1 MQKQGTNKRGG
12 ARNFKKTD
20 LSNVALLR
28 LFENHLSERGH
39 LVAVQFGSYYNKPA
53 SNAVVGPELASVMD
67 LIEKIVAV
75 APCAD
80 LKYIQMKDAFG
91 KLLLKSRDL
100 MSMFPNK
107 EVNAISSDLANSL
120 MTVCNHARRLK
131 EDLRWQQAITK
142 CASHEIA
149 LLKKIRGFFKNGK
162 QDGDDDALP
171 ATQDILDQAESQ
183 ISEAESLNLPASQ
196 DYDVEVEQSDVDSL
210 LQEALNSKPVPTK
223 KDDIARAVA
232 LKRPAAARAV
242 ALKSPAAS
250 IIKSKSTS
258 STDFIKHGNCGS
270 FGVLHMTY
278 ASNQS
283 YIQHFDEGCGKKKLL
298 VAVSAKQTDD
308 HKSVVDKL
316 AKAIL
321 SSKAKLSKDDVLELR
336 SKMLK

>member
-1 MQKQGTNKRGG
+1 MGRMVQKQGPTKRGG
-12 ARNFKKTD
+12 ARNFKKTS

-28 LFENHLSERGH
+28 LFEDHLSEKGH
-39 LVAVQFGSYYNKPA
+39 LVAFQFGSYYNKPA
-53 SNAVVGPELASVMD
+53 SNAVVGPELASMVN
-67 LIEKIVAV
+67 LIQKIVAV

-131 EDLRWQQAITK
+131 EDVKWQQAIIK
-142 CASHEIA
+142 CTSHEIA

-162 QDGDDDALP
+162 QEGDDDALP

-223 KDDIARAVA
+223 KDDIAQAVA
-232 LKRPAAARAV
+232 LKR
-242 ALKSPAAS
+242 PAAS
-250 IIKSKSTS
+250 IIKSKSAS
-258 STDFIKHGNCGS
+258 STDFIKQGNCGS
-270 FGVLHMTY
+270 FGMLHMTY

-283 YIQHFDEGCGKKKLL
+283 YIQHFDEGHGKKKLL

>member
-1 MQKQGTNKRGG
+1 MQKQGTSKRGG

-39 LVAVQFGSYYNKPA
+39 LVAFQFGSYYNKPG
-53 SNAVVGPELASVMD
+53 SNAVVGPELASMMD

-80 LKYIQMKDAFG
+80 LKYIQTKDAFG

-142 CASHEIA
+142 CTTHEIA
-149 LLKKIRGFFKNGK
+149 LLKKIRGFFKNGQ

-232 LKRPAAARAV
+232 LKRPAASV
-242 ALKSPAAS
+242 
-250 IIKSKSTS
+250 IKSKSAS
-258 STDFIKHGNCGS
+258 SADFIKRGSCGS
-270 FGVLHMTY
+270 FGMLHMTY

-283 YIQHFDEGCGKKKLL
+283 YIQHFDEGSGKKKLL